1 MTGLARSRPDRE
13 DAAPVILLLQIAIVL
28 ATARLARWL
37 VMPLG
42 QPPVIGEMAAGLLLG
57 PSFLRWL
64 MPDSSAALFPVPS
77 LPALNA
83 LSQLGLVLFM
93 FFLGVRV
100 DAHKVDARRNVAM
113 VTSVT
118 SIIVPFALGA
128 WLATGLHERLAPAGV
143 GVLPFRTVFRCR
155 HEHHRVSRTG
165 ADSVD
170 QRLLRTE
177 VGVMAIACAA
187 FDDVTGWLILA
198 GLTTLI
204 RPDDVSYGFGVRLL
218 FLIGYLAVMIGIV
231 RPALRWFVNRRGRDG
246 FGESADDLAV
256 LLLVMLLSAVAT
268 EFVGVHALFGAFFAG
283 LMMPRDA
290 QIERAFE
297 QRIEPLTMT
306 LLLPLFFAFTGLRTN
321 VQLLNSA
328 AMWRDAAL
336 ILLVAVFRK
345 GGRVDDCRTDDG
357 TQLARRQPAGCVDE
371 YPWPRRAGG
380 AQHRPRSGHPVT
392 CGFFHAGADGSDHD
406 VRDVTD
412 SYERCGHANV
422 ASRPSRFAIMKCSS
436 HGAIRHGEVS
446 GGAVRQLVPH
456 FLHRHER

>member
-1 MTGLARSRPDRE
+1 
-13 DAAPVILLLQIAIVL
+13 
-28 ATARLARWL
+28 
-37 VMPLG
+37 LG

-57 PSFLRWL
+57 PSFFGWL

-143 GVLPFRTVFRCR
+143 GVLPFALFF
-155 HEHHRVSRTG
+155 G
-165 ADSVD
+165 AAMSITAFPVLARILVD

-218 FLIGYLAVMIGIV
+218 FLIGYLAVMMGIV

-336 ILLVAVFRK
+336 ILLVAV
-345 GGRVDDCRTDDG
+345 
-357 TQLARRQPAGCVDE
+357 
-371 YPWPRRAGG
+371 
-380 AQHRPRSGHPVT
+380 SGK
-392 CGFFHAGADGSDHD
+392 AGASTIAARTMGLSWRDASLLGVLMNTRGLVELVVLNIGLDLGILSPAAFSMLVLMALITTFATSPI
-406 VRDVTD
+406 VRTLRTR
-412 SYERCGHANV
+412 ERRVEAV
-422 ASRPSRFAIMKCSS
+422 
-436 HGAIRHGEVS
+436 AIRDNEMQQPWGDPT
-446 GGAVRQLVPH
+446 R
-456 FLHRHER
+456 

>member
-57 PSFLRWL
+57 PSFFGWL

-143 GVLPFRTVFRCR
+143 GVLPFALFF
-155 HEHHRVSRTG
+155 G
-165 ADSVD
+165 AAMSITAFPVLARILVD

-218 FLIGYLAVMIGIV
+218 FLIGYLAVMMGIV

-336 ILLVAVFRK
+336 ILLVAV
-345 GGRVDDCRTDDG
+345 
-357 TQLARRQPAGCVDE
+357 
-371 YPWPRRAGG
+371 
-380 AQHRPRSGHPVT
+380 SGK
-392 CGFFHAGADGSDHD
+392 AGASTIAARTMGLSWRDASLLGVLMNTRGLVELVVLNIGLDLGILSPAAFSMLVLMALITTFATSPI
-406 VRDVTD
+406 VRTLRTR
-412 SYERCGHANV
+412 ERRVEAV
-422 ASRPSRFAIMKCSS
+422 
-436 HGAIRHGEVS
+436 AIRDNEMQQPWGDPT
-446 GGAVRQLVPH
+446 R
-456 FLHRHER
+456 

>member
-57 PSFLRWL
+57 PSFFGWL

-100 DAHKVDARRNVAM
+100 DAHKVDARRNVAI

-143 GVLPFRTVFRCR
+143 GVLPFALFF
-155 HEHHRVSRTG
+155 G
-165 ADSVD
+165 AAMSITAFPVLARILVD

-336 ILLVAVFRK
+336 ILLVAV
-345 GGRVDDCRTDDG
+345 
-357 TQLARRQPAGCVDE
+357 
-371 YPWPRRAGG
+371 
-380 AQHRPRSGHPVT
+380 SGK
-392 CGFFHAGADGSDHD
+392 AGASTIAARTMGLSWRDASLLGVLMNTRGLVELVVLNIGLDLGILSPAAFSMLVLMALITTFATSPI
-406 VRDVTD
+406 VRTLRTR
-412 SYERCGHANV
+412 ERRVEAV
-422 ASRPSRFAIMKCSS
+422 
-436 HGAIRHGEVS
+436 AIRDNEMQQPWGDPT
-446 GGAVRQLVPH
+446 R
-456 FLHRHER
+456 

>member
-57 PSFLRWL
+57 PSFFGWL

-143 GVLPFRTVFRCR
+143 GVLPFALFF
-155 HEHHRVSRTG
+155 G
-165 ADSVD
+165 AAMSITAFPVLARILVD

-336 ILLVAVFRK
+336 ILLVAV
-345 GGRVDDCRTDDG
+345 
-357 TQLARRQPAGCVDE
+357 
-371 YPWPRRAGG
+371 
-380 AQHRPRSGHPVT
+380 SGK
-392 CGFFHAGADGSDHD
+392 AGASTIAARTMGLSWRDASLLGVLMNTRGLVELVVLNIGLDLGILSPAAFSMLVLMALITTFATSPI
-406 VRDVTD
+406 VRTLRTR
-412 SYERCGHANV
+412 ERRVEAV
-422 ASRPSRFAIMKCSS
+422 
-436 HGAIRHGEVS
+436 AIRDNEMQQPWGDPT
-446 GGAVRQLVPH
+446 R
-456 FLHRHER
+456 

>member
-13 DAAPVILLLQIAIVL
+13 DAAPMILLLQIAIVL
-28 ATARLARWL
+28 AVARLARWL

-57 PSFLRWL
+57 PSFFGWL

-143 GVLPFRTVFRCR
+143 GLLPFALFF
-155 HEHHRVSRTG
+155 G
-165 ADSVD
+165 AAMSITAFPVLARILVD
-170 QRLLRTE
+170 QRLLGTDI
-177 VGVMAIACAA
+177 GVMAIACAA

-198 GLTTLI
+198 GITTLV

-218 FLIGYLAVMIGIV
+218 FLFGYLAVMIGIV
-231 RPALRWFVNRRGRDG
+231 RPALRWFINRRGRDG

-283 LMMPRDA
+283 LMMPRHA
-290 QIERAFE
+290 HIERAFE
-297 QRIEPLTMT
+297 HRIEPLTMT

-336 ILLVAVFRK
+336 ILLVAV
-345 GGRVDDCRTDDG
+345 
-357 TQLARRQPAGCVDE
+357 
-371 YPWPRRAGG
+371 
-380 AQHRPRSGHPVT
+380 SGK
-392 CGFFHAGADGSDHD
+392 AGASTIAARTMGLSWRDASVLGVLMNTRGLVELVVLNIGLDLGILSPAAFSMLVLMALITTFATSPI
-406 VRDVTD
+406 VRTLRAR
-412 SYERCGHANV
+412 ERHVEAV
-422 ASRPSRFAIMKCSS
+422 
-436 HGAIRHGEVS
+436 AIRDNEMQQQWGDPT
-446 GGAVRQLVPH
+446 R
-456 FLHRHER
+456 